1 MVFSFVNKRFV
12 HVIKLL
18 QIIITGLRGIVN
30 DFLSKS
36 ELKWVIRKVIRKKYP
51 VDFLYNLLYNKLV
64 YVDFLCN
71 LSGLRKNLKMVL

>member
-1 MVFSFVNKRFV
+1 MVFSFVNMRFV

-36 ELKWVIRKVIRKKYP
+36 ELKWVIRKKYP
-51 VDFLYNLLYNKLV
+51 VDILYNLLYNKTV
-64 YVDFLCN
+64 FVDFLCN

>member
-1 MVFSFVNKRFV
+1 MVFSFVNMRFV

-30 DFLSKS
+30 DFLCKS
-36 ELKWVIRKVIRKKYP
+36 ELKWVIRKKYP
-51 VDFLYNLLYNKLV
+51 VDFLYKLLYNKPV